1 MSSVEWFTISLRR
14 TTGDKDLIKT
24 ASRAIVFALLL
35 FGSLDIDAKGQEA
48 TDGQKTESVQVQPLP
63 SPVISYDF
71 NEGQGGVIHDQI
83 GHFKDVDL
91 VISDLEAVTWIAG
104 GLQIESPVELV
115 TESAASEMIQAVKRS
130 ESFAIEAWVD
140 VDELSQ
146 SGPARLISVS
156 KDPSHRNFTLGQDG
170 DRFDFR
176 LRTTKRDR
184 NGMPSTAAPEGS
196 LEAGRV
202 HIVVSRGVSGAV
214 TIYQNGHPLY
224 QATVSGDLSNWDDS
238 FKLCVSN
245 EVGGGR
251 PWVGKI
257 FGVSIYDQVLTDSEV
272 LHLYREGSE
281 GENRL
286 SSEQIKLAKQQQFF
300 REHVAPLLSNHC
312 LECHDAAIHKG
323 ELDLSS
329 ENGWKLGGD
338 SGPLMAPSDLARSGD
353 LSGSLIW
360 ERVVSDE
367 MPHERAPLSAEEK
380 EVLRSWLIDGSV
392 WGFEKIDP
400 AIYRHRGHSGEVWV
414 QRLTVDEYVA
424 TVEATFG
431 VDVEDEARNWL
442 PPDIRADGF
451 SNTAYNMS
459 VDLKHVEAYQKLAE
473 SVVEKLDVLK
483 FAARFG
489 NSRKLST
496 DDTMRDQI
504 EKMGRWVLRGPISES
519 EQNVYSGVAT
529 TVASV
534 GGDFEL
540 AIACVLE
547 AMIQSPRFIYRVE
560 YQRGSGSSRQVSQ
573 PEIANRISYMLWGA
587 SPDEELVSIAD
598 EGGLRDSVIL
608 DQQIERMLKD
618 PRAVAR
624 SKRFIED
631 WLNLG
636 RLQNL
641 RPDSERFPQWNQ
653 LLANQMRQ
661 ETLDYF
667 VEIVWNQ
674 GRPLSDL
681 LNAQLSIL
689 QPELASFYELP
700 SGLVV
705 NLDDADDRSVHYDL
719 SKVPGRGGVLTH
731 ASVLTIGGDNAS
743 MVSRGLFVLH
753 DLLRGV
759 VNAPPPCVNT
769 TPPTTGAGLTQRSI
783 AEMRIADQTCG
794 VCHVRFEPLAFGLE
808 KFNGIGA
815 YQEID
820 QHGNQL
826 RDDGEILF
834 PGEADPVKYEGV
846 GELMDLLAASE
857 RVKQSLTW
865 KVVQFSL
872 GRPLTAGDADEVE
885 AIHAKCQ
892 ENGGSYRELMRSLIH
907 SDLVQRTQTEQSQ

>member
-1 MSSVEWFTISLRR
+1 MIGCVFRTLSAGLFLVGWFQVDTKA
-14 TTGDKDLIKT
+14 KDVVVAEVTRGT
-24 ASRAIVFALLL
+24 ATLSAQQH
-35 FGSLDIDAKGQEA
+35 S
-48 TDGQKTESVQVQPLP
+48 TP
-63 SPVISYDF
+63 SPIVSYDF
-71 NEGQGGVIHDQI
+71 NEGKGNVVHDRVGQFE
-83 GHFKDVDL
+83 HVDL
-91 VISDLEAVTWIAG
+91 VIRDQASVKWIAG
-104 GLQIESPVELV
+104 GLQINSAVELV
-115 TESAASEMIQAVKRS
+115 TEAAAKEMIQTLKKSGA
-130 ESFAIEAWVD
+130 FAIEAWIE

-146 SGPARLISVS
+146 SGPARLISLS
-156 KDPSHRNFTLGQDG
+156 KDPSHRNFTLGQDE

-196 LEAGRV
+196 LEGGRV
-202 HIVVSRGVSGAV
+202 HVLVTRGSSGEMDV
-214 TIYQNGHPLY
+214 YQNGHL
-224 QATVSGDLSNWDDS
+224 LSHALVPGNLGNWDEN
-238 FKLCVSN
+238 FRLAVGN

-251 PWVGKI
+251 PWVGRI
-257 FGVSIYDQVLTDSEV
+257 FRVSIYDQDLDEGQAFQ
-272 LHLYREGSE
+272 LYQEGSE
-281 GENRL
+281 GEGRL
-286 SSEQIKLAKQQQFF
+286 SAEQIKLAEQHQFF
-300 REHVAPLLSNHC
+300 RDHVAPLLSNHC
-312 LECHDAAIHKG
+312 LECHDAAIRQG

-329 ENGWKLGGD
+329 KSGWQLGGD
-338 SGPLMAPSDLARSGD
+338 SGPLMANGD
-353 LSGSLIW
+353 SEGAVDPSGSLIW

-380 EVLRSWLIDGSV
+380 QTLYRWLVDGGV
-392 WGFEKIDP
+392 WAFETIDP
-400 AIYRHRGHSGEVWV
+400 AIYRHRARTGEVWV
-414 QRLTVDEYVA
+414 QRLTIDEYIA
-424 TVEATFG
+424 TVKATFG
-431 VDVEDEARNWL
+431 VDIEDEARKWL
-442 PPDIRADGF
+442 PADVRADGF
-451 SNTAYNMS
+451 SNTSYNMS

-489 NSRKLST
+489 KSRKLST
-496 DDTMRDQI
+496 DDTMREQI
-504 EKMGRWVLRGPISES
+504 EKIGRWVLRGPISKS
-519 EQNVYSGVAT
+519 EQIDYSGVAT

-560 YQRGSGSSRQVSQ
+560 YQRGSGLSRKVSQ
-573 PEIANRISYMLWGA
+573 HEIANRLSYILWGA
-587 SPDEELVSIAD
+587 SPDEELASLAD
-598 EGGLRDSVIL
+598 RGGLRDVVVL
-608 DQQIERMLKD
+608 DQQIDRMLKD
-618 PRAVAR
+618 NRAVER
-624 SKRFIED
+624 SLKFIED

-641 RPDSERFPQWNQ
+641 RPDPERFPEWNQ
-653 LLANQMRQ
+653 VLATQMRQ

-667 VEIVWNQ
+667 VEVIWTQ

-689 QPELASFYELP
+689 DPELAAFYQLP
-700 SGLVV
+700 AGSTKTQ
-705 NLDDADDRSVHYDL
+705 NLAGGQRVRYDL
-719 SKVPGRGGVLTH
+719 SNVSGRGGILTQ

-769 TPPTTGAGLTQRSI
+769 TPPATALGLTQRSI
-783 AEMRIADQTCG
+783 AEARIADSTCG

-815 YQEID
+815 YHQTD
-820 QHGNQL
+820 RHGNQL

-834 PGEADPVKYEGV
+834 PGKADPVKYEGV

-872 GRPLTAGDADEVE
+872 GRPLTAVDAEQVE
-885 AIHAKCQ
+885 AIHAMCQ
-892 ENGGSYRELMRSLIH
+892 ERGGGYRELMRSLIH
-907 SDLVQRTQTEQSQ
+907 SDLVQKIQTEQSR